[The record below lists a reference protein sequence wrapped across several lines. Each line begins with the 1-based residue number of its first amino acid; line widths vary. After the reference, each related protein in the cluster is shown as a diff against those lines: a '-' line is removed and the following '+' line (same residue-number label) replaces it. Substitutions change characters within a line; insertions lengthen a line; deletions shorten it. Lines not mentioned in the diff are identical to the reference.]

1 MSKTALYSNYWDKT
15 LDIIPQCWVHERSN
29 RIHWNIMG
37 MQLASQEKKT
47 AYDIFDFVHIYIYIY
62 IQMFSIYIYV
72 YLHLYIY
79 IYVNIHIY
87 IYIFIY
93 IYTHIYIYI
102 YIYKHINVFVMF
114 RSSQNCVSGWLLGV
128 LGAFERDDASR
139 LATNAWRMIW
149 WVM

>member
-47 AYDIFDFVHIYIYIY
+47 AYDIFDFVHIYIYKC
-62 IQMFSIYIYV
+62 FPYIYM
-72 YLHLYIY
+72 YIY
-79 IYVNIHIY
+79 IYIYICKYTYIY

-93 IYTHIYIYI
+93 IYTHIYI